1 MKRTII
7 ATALT
12 LCSAGVLANSYQH
25 QTDLDYRWGD
35 IANSGELQNYGVAH
49 QFYLSPVSI
58 ASNMPRAE
66 AGFLSRSSSVLLGYD
81 YAKADFPNQSD
92 ISLSAWSVGGEYRD
106 ISHNFY
112 ASLVWTEYN
121 GSSDRMVASSL
132 GYYLD
137 PSWLLKL
144 DIEHVRPDNQGS
156 VTQYGVST
164 KKLMSLDNGD
174 FISVEGSYM
183 DLADT
188 SLGRFGVAA
197 DYYFGQ
203 NLSLGL
209 AYDWTTKGVFDPE
222 SDAFTVRGNW
232 YVLPNLALKAG
243 VTFDEIDTGDDL
255 YHLGASFRF

>member
-1 MKRTII
+1 MKRTLI
-7 ATALT
+7 ATALM
-12 LCSAGVLANSYQH
+12 LGSAGVMANSFQNE
-25 QTDLDYRWGD
+25 TNLDYRWGD
-35 IANSGELQNYGVAH
+35 AGNADVKTYSLSH
-49 QFYLSPVSI
+49 QFFLSPVNT
-58 ASNMPRAE
+58 ANNMPLAE

-81 YAKADFPNQSD
+81 YAKVDFGNFGNS
-92 ISLSAWSVGGEYRD
+92 SLSAWSVGGEYRD

-112 ASLVWTEYN
+112 ASLLWNEIN
-121 GSSDRMVASSL
+121 NSSDRFIESSL

-137 PSWLLKL
+137 PSWLVKL
-144 DIEHVRPDNQGS
+144 DIEHLRPDGDGS
-156 VTQYGVST
+156 YTQYGVST
-164 KKLMSLDNGD
+164 KKLMTLGNGD
-174 FISVEGSYM
+174 FMSVEARYM

-209 AYDWTTKGVFDPE
+209 AYDWTTKGVFDAE

-232 YVLPNLALKAG
+232 YVMPNLALKAG
-243 VTFDEIDTGDDL
+243 ITFDNLETGDDL